1 MLQGPTKPYRRT
13 PGELRAIGF
22 HLADLIE
29 TKAAELRAK
38 RPDLSRVAAINHVIA
53 EMAGE

>member
-1 MLQGPTKPYRRT
+1 MTKPSKPYRRT
-13 PGELRAIGF
+13 PAELRAIGF

-29 TKAAELRAK
+29 TKADAIRAR
-38 RPDLSRVAAINHVIA
+38 RPDLSRVGAINQAIA